1 MKRRILLLESN
12 FLPLLTLDHESY
24 RILVVIC
31 KGFFGVN
38 PYILKLLDDFF
49 FQENLINLGYNLV
62 EAFLY

>member
-1 MKRRILLLESN
+1 M
-12 FLPLLTLDHESY
+12 PLLTLDHESY

-31 KGFFGVN
+31 KGFLDVN

-49 FQENLINLGYNLV
+49 QENLIDLGYNLV

>member
-1 MKRRILLLESN
+1 MKLRILLLESI

-31 KGFFGVN
+31 KGFLGVN

-49 FQENLINLGYNLV
+49 HENLINLVFNLV
-62 EAFLY
+62 EAFPY